1 MKHILIINGPNLNLL
16 GTREPSIYGNT
27 TFDNYL
33 KDLRNEFQ
41 EIAIDYM
48 QTNHEGEIID
58 KLHEVGFTID
68 GILLNAGAYTHTSIA
83 IADAIKAIQVP
94 VVEIHI
100 SNVQARE
107 AYRHQSYIA
116 PVCKGSIVG
125 FGLNS
130 YKLGIIALISAK

>member
-83 IADAIKAIQVP
+83 IADAIKAIQEEYVDYVIINSTSLSASLYKK
-94 VVEIHI
+94 VVEKVTSFSKFHLW
-100 SNVQARE
+100 N
-107 AYRHQSYIA
+107 
-116 PVCKGSIVG
+116 
-125 FGLNS
+125 NS
-130 YKLGIIALISAK
+130 VI

>member
-100 SNVQARE
+100 SNVHARE